1 MTCDS
6 CWASVI
12 KYVSSHSIVNKAIHS
27 SIRYDSWKQWSS
39 KCLEHRH
46 DSFGRHIL
54 PIAWIH
60 AYLIYLEP
68 FEQHLHQEWRFPVRK
83 IWNFFPYAGHRQM
96 ITIIF
101 RQLSWAWIN
110 HISYSISFSVFSL
123 CLVISLLFIIH
134 PLTC

>member
-12 KYVSSHSIVNKAIHS
+12 KCVSSHSIVNKAIHS

-60 AYLIYLEP
+60 AYLIYFAFWATFASRMKVSCKKDME
-68 FEQHLHQEWRFPVRK
+68 
-83 IWNFFPYAGHRQM
+83 FFPYAGHRQI
-96 ITIIF
+96 ITIVF